1 MGAVFRLTD
10 ENERKLKAIDE
21 NPHKAIKIVL
31 EGYTAHEDLKKEHKQ
46 LSDEIEALKTELK
59 EEITGLKQGY

>member
-21 NPHKAIKIVL
+21 NPHKAIKIIL
-31 EGYTAHEDLKKEHKQ
+31 EGYTSHKDLKNDHKDIISKLEDLETQ
-46 LSDEIEALKTELK
+46 IESLKS
-59 EEITGLKQGY
+59 YSN

>member
-10 ENERKLKAIDE
+10 ENEKRLKTIDE

-31 EGYTAHEDLKKEHKQ
+31 EGYIAHKDLKNEHKDIISKLEDLETQ
-46 LSDEIEALKTELK
+46 IENLKTN
-59 EEITGLKQGY
+59 Y